1 MPLPLIFL
9 GAAALGLVKRKEAK
23 ENFERAKHI
32 GTRAEKAYQ
41 KSEKNLQYMRDET
54 NSILEELGNLKIAIF
69 NNQIKHLIEVIKKTK
84 KSKSKL
90 SGFNESISP
99 IELKEIETLIL
110 STNVLSTNT
119 NLAWVGA
126 GALNALGMMSGIV
139 LAPALAVGGFMMA
152 SKAEKAL
159 TEAIEYN
166 ADVDIAIAEMK
177 RNEIILQ
184 ALQANA
190 IEMGSTLISSHPET
204 T

>member
-1 MPLPLIFL
+1 M
-9 GAAALGLVKRKEAK
+9 
-23 ENFERAKHI
+23 
-32 GTRAEKAYQ
+32 
-41 KSEKNLQYMRDET
+41 
-54 NSILEELGNLKIAIF
+54 
-69 NNQIKHLIEVIKKTK
+69 
-84 KSKSKL
+84 
-90 SGFNESISP
+90 
-99 IELKEIETLIL
+99 KEIETLIL

-190 IEMGSTLISSHPET
+190 IEMGSTLIKLAERFDEIKVNGNDDPESFERMIILGKGLKNLLDVAIMEKDGSAT
-204 T
+204 KNIKTKISGYLEI